1 MHQRGMGEQYT
12 NQKMAEFSVE
22 KVAEFS
28 VAKMAHKI
36 TK

>member
-1 MHQRGMGEQYT
+1 MGEQYT
-12 NQKMAEFSVE
+12 NQKMVEFSVE